1 MTTFEETL
9 ARFQETVGGPAEAVP
24 LARAALVIA
33 QSEYPDLDIDAY
45 ERRLQDMADTLAHQL
60 GRDPERQT
68 PHFVVRGV
76 NRYLY
81 RELGFRGNSEFY
93 DDPKNLYLNEV
104 LSERL
109 GIPVTL
115 AILYAD
121 VCQRVGLDVRPV
133 GLPGHVICR
142 YTPSGVTEEAD
153 TVLIDVFNFGRLLTQ
168 RDCQVLLRNIFGARV
183 PFKEHYLATLS
194 PRQVLQRL
202 LHNLKAGYL
211 QRGDEDRAARVIDLL
226 IAMFPWDLDEIRDRG
241 MLRERLGEVDS
252 ALRDLEEYVRFRA
265 GARDIQTVTEAVRS
279 LRRHR
284 GDGPR

>member
-9 ARFQETVGGPAEAVP
+9 ALFREAVSGPAEEVP

-68 PHFVVRGV
+68 PHFVVRGI

-81 RELGFRGNSEFY
+81 RELGFLGNSELY

-115 AILYAD
+115 AILYAE

-142 YTPSGVTEEAD
+142 YTPAGVTDEAD
-153 TVLIDVFNFGRLLTQ
+153 AILIDVFNFGRLLTA

-183 PFKEHYLATLS
+183 PFKEHYLASLS
-194 PRQVLQRL
+194 PRQVIQRL

-226 IAMFPWDLDEIRDRG
+226 ITMFPWDLDEIRDRG

-284 GDGPR
+284 NDGPR

>member
-1 MTTFEETL
+1 MTTFEATL
-9 ARFQETVGGPAEAVP
+9 AQFRDAVSGPAEDVP

-33 QSEYPDLDIDAY
+33 QAEYPNLDLDAY
-45 ERRLQDMADTLAHQL
+45 ERRLQDMAVTLGHQL

-81 RELGFRGNSEFY
+81 RELGFRGDSESY

-104 LSERL
+104 LSERV

-115 AILYAD
+115 AILYAE

-142 YTPSGVTEEAD
+142 YTPAGATDEAD
-153 TVLIDVFNFGRLLTQ
+153 AVLIDVFNFGRLLTA

-183 PFKEHYLATLS
+183 PFQEHYLASLS
-194 PRQVLQRL
+194 PRQVIQRL

-284 GDGPR
+284 DDGPR

>member
-9 ARFQETVGGPAEAVP
+9 ARFRDAVSGPAEDVP
-24 LARAALVIA
+24 LARAALIIA
-33 QSEYPDLDIDAY
+33 QSEYPQLDLDAY

-60 GRDPERQT
+60 GREPAGQT
-68 PHFVVRGV
+68 PHLVVRAV

-81 RELGFRGNSEFY
+81 RELGFRGNSESY
-93 DDPKNLYLNEV
+93 DDPKNLYLSEV

-115 AILYAD
+115 AIMYAE

-142 YTPSGVTEEAD
+142 YTPAGMAEDDDAI
-153 TVLIDVFNFGRLLTQ
+153 LIDVFNFGRLLTS

-183 PFKEHYLATLS
+183 PFKEHYLASLS
-194 PRQVLQRL
+194 PRQVIQRL

-211 QRGDEDRAARVIDLL
+211 QHGDEDRAARVIDLL
-226 IAMFPWDLDEIRDRG
+226 ITMFPWDLDEIRDRG

-252 ALRDLEEYVRFRA
+252 ALSDLEEYVRFRA

-284 GDGPR
+284 SDGPR

>member
-1 MTTFEETL
+1 VTTFEETL
-9 ARFQETVGGPAEAVP
+9 ALFREAVSGPAADVP

-33 QSEYPDLDIDAY
+33 QAEYPNLDLDAY

-60 GRDPERQT
+60 GREPEQQT

-76 NRYLY
+76 NRYLF

-115 AILYAD
+115 AILYAE

-142 YTPSGVTEEAD
+142 YTPAGADEAD
-153 TVLIDVFNFGRLLTQ
+153 AVLIDVFNFGRILTSQ
-168 RDCQVLLRNIFGARV
+168 DCQVLLRNIFGSRV
-183 PFKEHYLATLS
+183 PFKEHYLASLS
-194 PRQVLQRL
+194 PRQVIQRL

-226 IAMFPWDLDEIRDRG
+226 ITMFPWDLDEIRDRG

-252 ALRDLEEYVRFRA
+252 ALQDLEEYVRFRA

-279 LRRHR
+279 LRRHQ
-284 GDGPR
+284 GDGSR

>member
-1 MTTFEETL
+1 MTATFEDTL
-9 ARFQETVGGPAEAVP
+9 AQFRLTVSGPAEEVP

-33 QSEYPDLDIDAY
+33 QSEYPNLDIDAF
-45 ERRLQDMADTLAHQL
+45 ERRIQDIAETLGHQL

-68 PHFVVRGV
+68 PHFVVRGI

-93 DDPKNLYLNEV
+93 DDPKNLYMNEV

-115 AILYAD
+115 AILFAD
-121 VCQRVGLDVRPV
+121 VCQRIGLDVRPV
-133 GLPGHVICR
+133 GLPGHVVCR
-142 YTPSGVTEEAD
+142 YTPAGVAEDA
-153 TVLIDVFNFGRLLTQ
+153 VLIDVFNFGRLLTP

-183 PFKEHYLATLS
+183 PFKEHYLASLS
-194 PRQVLQRL
+194 PRQVIQRL

-211 QRGDEDRAARVIDLL
+211 QHGDEDRAARVIDLL

-252 ALRDLEEYVRFRA
+252 ALQDLEEYVRFRA

-284 GDGPR
+284 PDEAR

>member
-1 MTTFEETL
+1 MNTFEETL
-9 ARFQETVGGPAEAVP
+9 ARFRDAVSGPAEDVS

-33 QSEYPDLDIDAY
+33 QSEYPYIDLDAY

-60 GRDPERQT
+60 GRDPAGQT
-68 PHFVVRGV
+68 PHLVVRGV

-81 RELGFRGNSEFY
+81 RELGFRGNSESY
-93 DDPKNLYLNEV
+93 DDPRNLYLSEV

-115 AILYAD
+115 AIVYAE

-133 GLPGHVICR
+133 GLPGHLICR
-142 YTPSGVTEEAD
+142 YTPAGVTDEAD
-153 TVLIDVFNFGRLLTQ
+153 SLLIDVFNYGRLLTP

-183 PFKEHYLATLS
+183 PYKEHYLASLS
-194 PRQVLQRL
+194 PRQVIQRL

-211 QRGDEDRAARVIDLL
+211 QHGDEDRAARVIDLL
-226 IAMFPWDLDEIRDRG
+226 ITMFPWDLDEIRDRG

-252 ALRDLEEYVRFRA
+252 ALSDLEEYVRFRA
-265 GARDIQTVTEAVRS
+265 GARDIHTVTEAVRS

-284 GDGPR
+284 SDGPR